1 MVSGTKLQ
9 SKYTQQT
16 LHDYR
21 FVMLLFMMSVV
32 TTRNLELNLV
42 QFAFLEAQ
50 DYHVRVKI
58 ELEKFQL
65 TILEHH

>member
-1 MVSGTKLQ
+1 MSGTKLQ

-16 LHDYR
+16 VHDYR

-50 DYHVRVKI
+50 DHHVRVKI

>member
-50 DYHVRVKI
+50 DYYVRVKI